1 MSLKLVTGYQGVDHV
16 TAEQWADMNRGFAG
30 VSGILNVGN
39 NMSVQ
44 INSANEIAIKDGVA
58 LIDGREV
65 YIKYGDTEVLTLESG
80 RQAMKRNDIVVIKYT
95 KAAESGIES
104 VEFEVIQGTP
114 SSSSAQDPDYDD
126 QDIRTGVF
134 SAQKPFCRV
143 RINELAIEGID
154 MLLPEIKTL
163 KDLED
168 GKAEKSHIHKSS
180 DISDLSNASVNY
192 ANSAGSAGYANSA
205 GSAESANSATSAG
218 YAGSAG
224 SVEWN
229 NVKNK
234 PLTYPP
240 ASHDHDTLYYQKEEV
255 EEKFSAKLDSSRIIS
270 HSWVTQVNGTSIDV
284 GFANVGM
291 KEGKNYAIVVNNANR
306 DASNITVI
314 GVSING
320 AKNQFRIY
328 WDNTFTGS
336 VQFNLIAIEF

>member
-65 YIKYGDTEVLTLESG
+65 YIEYGDSEVLTLESG

-95 KAAESGIES
+95 KAAESGKES
-104 VEFEVIQGTP
+104 VEFEVVQGTP
-114 SSSSAQDPDYDD
+114 SSSSAQDPAYDD
-126 QDIRTGVF
+126 QDIRIGVF

-168 GKAEKSHIHKSS
+168 GKAEKAHTHKSS
-180 DISDLSNASVNY
+180 DITDLSKASVNY
-192 ANSAGSAGYANSA
+192 ANSAGTASSAS
-205 GSAESANSATSAG
+205 
-218 YAGSAG
+218 SAG

-234 PLTYPP
+234 PSSYTPS
-240 ASHDHDTLYYQKEEV
+240 SHNHNTLYYQKNEID
-255 EEKFSAKLDSSRIIS
+255 EKMSANLNSSRIIG

-284 GFANVGM
+284 GFKNVGM
-291 KEGKNYAIVVNNANR
+291 TEGKNYAIIVNNANR

-320 AKNQFRIY
+320 TKNQFRIY
-328 WDNTFTGS
+328 WDNTFSGN